1 MLSDDQGNEIIVEVE
16 DIPSGVQSSPSLNQI
31 VPEKR
36 PLNSSVSLVSS
47 LSDVSA
53 TDCPVFSQQRDR
65 KGKQVLRFSTSLN
78 ESFSRTLYSSESVAL
93 DTPRASQETIQGSK
107 TSGQQ
112 S

>member
-47 LSDVSA
+47 LSVSA

-107 TSGQQ
+107 TSGQR